1 MTVQDVD
8 RQVEVPTTVSEMSRF
23 GAQRFGD
30 SPAQRFK
37 RDGEWQDVSYA
48 QLHECATEIA
58 RGLIALGV
66 AAGDRVAVLAD
77 TRAEW
82 TQAELGI
89 AAAGAVVVPIY
100 PSSTADECAWVL
112 GDSGSVAVFV
122 EDATQLAKIDQV
134 RGELPALQHAVTF
147 TDGDVTTL
155 EALRA
160 SGRDGDIAEV
170 TRRTDA
176 VHPDDPG
183 LIIYTSGTTG
193 RPKGC
198 VLAHRNLTA
207 CCAVCNELDVVNSN
221 DVVYLFLPM
230 AHVFAQVT
238 VLGSAGAGA
247 VVAYC
252 SNGAKGIMTDLQEV
266 SPTYLPS
273 VPRIFE
279 KIFAGVA
286 GMVPADLRTRAVAA
300 GMAVQKLREAGQP
313 IPAELQAGF
322 DLADS
327 QLFAKVRAVFG
338 GKLRQAVSGAAPI
351 ATEILEFFYA
361 AGVPVY
367 EGYGLSES
375 AAMGTLNSAGHM
387 RIGSI
392 GRAIPGCEVRI
403 AEDGEILMR
412 GGHIFTGYWNNE
424 AATAETIVDGW
435 LQSGDLGTIDDD
447 GFVTII
453 GRKKDIIITAGG
465 KNLTP
470 NNLENDLRQSPWISQ
485 AVMHGDR
492 RPYPVALI
500 TLDAELIVPW
510 AQQQGLPGDVA
521 ELATHP
527 TVVAMVQEV
536 LDGVNERYAK
546 VSQIKKFLILDHDLS
561 VETGE
566 LTPTLKVKRRVV
578 DDRYKELFDGLYGG

>member
-1 MTVQDVD
+1 MTAQEVVS
-8 RQVEVPTTVSEMSRF
+8 VPTTVAEISRF
-23 GAQRFGD
+23 TAERFGD
-30 SPAQRFK
+30 APAQRYHQ
-37 RDGEWQDVSYA
+37 DGAWHDVSFA
-48 QLHECATEIA
+48 ELHERASEVA

-66 AAGDRVAVLAD
+66 AGGDRVAVLAD
-77 TRAEW
+77 TRHEW
-82 TQAELGI
+82 WQAELGI

-122 EDATQLAKIDQV
+122 ENAGQLAKIEAV
-134 RGELPALQHAVTF
+134 RGQLPALQHTITF
-147 TDGDVTTL
+147 TDGDTRTL
-155 EALRA
+155 DELRA
-160 SGRDGDIAEV
+160 AGRSGDAAEQES
-170 TRRTDA
+170 RTDA
-176 VHPDDPG
+176 VQPDEPG

-198 VLAHRNLTA
+198 VLSHRNLTA
-207 CCAVCNELDVVNSN
+207 CCAVSVELDVVKGD

-238 VLGSAGAGA
+238 VMGSAGGGAA
-247 VVAYC
+247 VVYC
-252 SNGAKGIMTDLQEV
+252 SDGAKGIMSDLQTTA
-266 SPTYLPS
+266 PTYLPS

-279 KIFAGVA
+279 KIYAGVA
-286 GMVPADLRTRAVAA
+286 GMVPAELRARAVAA
-300 GMAVQKLREAGQP
+300 GLAVRKLEKAGQP
-313 IPAELQAGF
+313 VPEELRAGF
-322 DLADS
+322 ELADS

-338 GKLRQAVSGAAPI
+338 GNLRQAVSGAAPI
-351 ATEILEFFYA
+351 ATEILEFFHA

-375 AAMGTLNSAGHM
+375 AAMGTLNTADAT

-412 GGHIFTGYWNNE
+412 GGHIFTGYWQNE
-424 AATAETIVDGW
+424 TATAETVVDGW
-435 LQSGDLGTIDDD
+435 LQTGDLGAIDDD
-447 GFVTII
+447 GFVTIV

-500 TLDAELIVPW
+500 TLDPELIVPW
-510 AQQQGLPGDVA
+510 AKEQGLPGEVSA
-521 ELATHP
+521 LATHP

-536 LDGVNERYAK
+536 LDAVNERYAK
-546 VSQIKKFLILDHDLS
+546 VSQIKKFAILDHDLS

-578 DDRYKELFDGLYGG
+578 DDRYKELFDGLYS